1 MIEQSAKVL
10 RTQGDEVAIEVRRQ
24 TACGSCS
31 AKAGCGKSL
40 LDNVFKIKPLLL
52 TIPNTIGAREN
63 DDVIVGLNESAILQ
77 ASFYLYFF
85 PLFMMMIFAIAAG
98 YLLSNQNSEIFTIV
112 AAVIGLLAGS
122 RMSSIILNRKEKN
135 KSEFFQPTLIKIIPK
150 MSSINLVSKNS

>member
-10 RTQGDEVAIEVRRQ
+10 HTLEDEVVIEVRRQ

-52 TIPNTIGAREN
+52 SIPNTIGAREN

-85 PLFMMMIFAIAAG
+85 PLIIMIFFAVAAS
-98 YLLSNQNSEIFTIV
+98 YLFSSQFSEIFSIV
-112 AAVIGLLAGS
+112 AAIIGLFVGS
-122 RMSSIILNRKEKN
+122 RMSRIILNNKEKN
-135 KSEFFQPTLIKIIPK
+135 KSEFFKPTLIKITPK
-150 MSSINLVSKNS
+150 ILPTI

>member
-10 RTQGDEVAIEVRRQ
+10 HVQGNEVVIEVRRQ

-52 TIPNTIGAREN
+52 SIPNTIGASEN

-85 PLFMMMIFAIAAG
+85 PLFIMIIFAIAAG
-98 YLLSNQNSEIFTIV
+98 YLFSSQYSEIISIV
-112 AAVIGLLAGS
+112 AAIIGLLTGS
-122 RMSSIILNRKEKN
+122 RMSSIILNGKEKN

-150 MSSINLVSKNS
+150 ISSINLVSKNS

>member
-10 RTQGDEVAIEVRRQ
+10 HTQDDEVVIEVKRQ

-40 LDNVFKIKPLLL
+40 LDNVFRIKPLLL
-52 TIPNTIGAREN
+52 SIPNTIGAREN

-85 PLFMMMIFAIAAG
+85 PLFMMIVFAVAG
-98 YLLSNQNSEIFTIV
+98 AYFFSEQYSEIASIAT
-112 AAVIGLLAGS
+112 AVIGLFTGS
-122 RMSSIILNRKEKN
+122 RLSRTILNEKEKN
-135 KSEFFQPTLIKIIPK
+135 KSEFFNPTLIKVIPK
-150 MSSINLVSKNS
+150 TVSINLVSK

>member
-10 RTQGDEVAIEVRRQ
+10 HTLGDDVVIEVRRQ

-40 LDNVFKIKPLLL
+40 LDNIFKIKPLLL
-52 TIPNTIGAREN
+52 SIPNTIGAREN

-85 PLFMMMIFAIAAG
+85 PLIIMIVFATAAS
-98 YLLSNQNSEIFTIV
+98 YLLPAQLSELVSVV
-112 AAVIGLLAGS
+112 AAIIGLFTGS
-122 RMSSIILNRKEKN
+122 RMSRIILNSKEKN
-135 KSEFFQPTLIKIIPK
+135 KSEFFQPTLIKITPK
-150 MSSINLVSKNS
+150 TLPTI